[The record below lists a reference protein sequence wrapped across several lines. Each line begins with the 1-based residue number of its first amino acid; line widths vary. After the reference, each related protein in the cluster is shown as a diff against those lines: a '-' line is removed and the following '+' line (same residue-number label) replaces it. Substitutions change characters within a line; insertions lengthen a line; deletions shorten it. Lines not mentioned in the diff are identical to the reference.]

1 MIKVGII
8 LTVPTL
14 FITLMGLYIWLLI
27 IH

>member
-1 MIKVGII
+1 MKVGII
-8 LTVPTL
+8 LTVQTL

>member
-1 MIKVGII
+1 MKVGII